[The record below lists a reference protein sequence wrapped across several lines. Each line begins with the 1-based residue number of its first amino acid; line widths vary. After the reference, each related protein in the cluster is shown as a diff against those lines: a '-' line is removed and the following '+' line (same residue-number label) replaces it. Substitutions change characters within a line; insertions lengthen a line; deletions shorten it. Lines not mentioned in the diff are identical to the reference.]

1 MTRRS
6 QAGLDV
12 ELEWA
17 GDSTGK
23 RPFRMDTYR
32 CCRQKLA
39 SGTSMDSGKVAARRI
54 DAERGGEHNVRT
66 R

>member
-17 GDSTGK
+17 GDSTGRDLFEWTRTAAAAK
-23 RPFRMDTYR
+23 SLPQGPVWTRGKWLPAGLMRRGEVDT
-32 CCRQKLA
+32 
-39 SGTSMDSGKVAARRI
+39 M
-54 DAERGGEHNVRT
+54 
-66 R
+66 